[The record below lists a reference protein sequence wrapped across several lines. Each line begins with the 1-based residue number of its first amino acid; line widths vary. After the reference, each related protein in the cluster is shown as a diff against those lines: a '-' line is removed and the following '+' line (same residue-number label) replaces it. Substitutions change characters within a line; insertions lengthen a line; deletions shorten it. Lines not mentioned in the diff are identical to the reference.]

1 VTGFRRSIWA
11 LSLVLFVAS
20 PALAFK
26 GRVVDAQGNSLANAE
41 IYILGRPGEAI
52 ADADG
57 HFEWKPDPAPPFEV
71 LVILPGGIY
80 MKPVLIEQMDSSGV
94 LTITVEPILSEAVLV
109 SGSAPGIES
118 TPAAGTTTLSASE
131 IGVRQP
137 SNLMQALETVA
148 GVSQVSEGQAAV
160 PAVRGLSG
168 GRTLILIDGARVTS
182 ERRVGPSA
190 TFLDPAILESVDVSR
205 GPGSVAYGSDAFGGV
220 ISVRTRRVAPAS
232 PWAARVSG
240 MLGGAGLP
248 EYRASMELSKG
259 LDQGGLLFA
268 AHTREAD
275 DWESPEGPVFNSG
288 YSDHGALA
296 RAEHQAGP
304 GTLGVGWQ
312 SDFGRDI
319 ERPRNNSTT
328 VRFYYPTED
337 SHRFTANYDL
347 RDIGGFQRVAVN
359 GFLGT
364 YDQTTDQDRFATA
377 TTGRSIERAI
387 VSANDFHVRG
397 FAERLTGRARF
408 EMGLDVNGRFDLNA
422 IEQRIAYDLAG
433 NVASDVATEAIDN
446 AHRLDT
452 GVYASVDTAVTT
464 RLTVAGGLR
473 GDYVTTENTGG
484 YFGDRSTS
492 NGAASGF
499 FAVTAGS
506 FSGISL
512 TAQVARGFRD
522 PTLSDRYFR
531 GPTGRGFITGNP
543 DLEPETSLQ
552 YDLALRYAAPRFRV
566 AAFYYHYD
574 INDLIERYQT
584 QTDFF
589 FFRNS
594 GQARVEGFEV
604 ESQADLGRQFTLDV
618 AFQVSDGALTATGA
632 HLDGIAPVTFSTQ
645 LRRQFGTR
653 AYAQVRTAF
662 YAEDEE
668 PGPTERVVNGYTML
682 DLSGGYTIVK
692 PLELR
697 VVARNLLNEEYFASQ
712 DTRAVLAPGRSIA
725 IVAAVKF

>member
-1 VTGFRRSIWA
+1 
-11 LSLVLFVAS
+11 
-20 PALAFK
+20 
-26 GRVVDAQGNSLANAE
+26 
-41 IYILGRPGEAI
+41 
-52 ADADG
+52 
-57 HFEWKPDPAPPFEV
+57 
-71 LVILPGGIY
+71 
-80 MKPVLIEQMDSSGV
+80 MKPVLIEQMDTSGV
-94 LTITVEPILSEAVLV
+94 VTITVEPILSEAVVV

-137 SNLMQALETVA
+137 SNLMQALENVA
-148 GVSQVSEGQAAV
+148 GVNQVSEGQAAV

-190 TFLDPAILESVDVSR
+190 TFLDPATLESVDVAR

-220 ISVRTRRVAPAS
+220 ISVRTRRVAPGT
-232 PWAARVSG
+232 PWAARATG
-240 MLGGAGLP
+240 MLGGAGQP

-259 LDQGGLLFA
+259 LERGGVLFA

-275 DWESPEGPVFNSG
+275 DWESPQGPVFNSG
-288 YSDHGALA
+288 YSDHGLLA
-296 RAEHQAGP
+296 RADHEAGP

-312 SDFGRDI
+312 GDFGRDI
-319 ERPRNNSTT
+319 ERPRNNSTA
-328 VRFYYPTED
+328 VRFYYPNED
-337 SHRFTANYDL
+337 SHRFTASYDL
-347 RDIGGFQRVAVN
+347 RDVGGLQRVGFN

-397 FAERLTGRARF
+397 FGERLAGRARLEF
-408 EMGLDVNGRFDLNA
+408 GLDLNGRFDLNA
-422 IEQRIAYDLAG
+422 IEQRVAYDLGG
-433 NVASDVATEAIDN
+433 NVASDASSVAIDN
-446 AHRLDT
+446 ANRLDT
-452 GVYASVDTAVTT
+452 GFYASVDTAVAT

-499 FAVTAGS
+499 FAVTVGS
-506 FSGISL
+506 FRGVSVTG
-512 TAQVARGFRD
+512 QVARGFRD

-566 AAFYYHYD
+566 AGFYYHYD
-574 INDLIERYQT
+574 IHDLIERYQT
-584 QTDFF
+584 TTDFF

-594 GQARVEGFEV
+594 GEARVEGFEV
-604 ESQADLGRQFTLDV
+604 ESQADLGRAFTLDL
-618 AFQVSDGALTATGA
+618 AFQVADGILTASGA
-632 HLDGIAPVTFSTQ
+632 HLDGIAPVTFSAQ
-645 LRRQFGTR
+645 LRRQFGER
-653 AYAQVRTAF
+653 AFAQVRTAF
-662 YAEDEE
+662 YSDDEE
-668 PGPTERVVNGYTML
+668 PGPTERAVPGYTML
-682 DLSGGYTIVK
+682 DLSGGYTIAR

-697 VVARNLLNEEYFASQ
+697 VIARNMLNQEYFASQ
-712 DTRAVLAPGRSIA
+712 DTRAVLAPGRSVA
-725 IVAAVKF
+725 VVAAVKF